1 MLPSPG
7 CYYFTDLLLLRPLQ
21 HHPILLSI
29 PSIPSITSIIAY
41 PRLSSPIPAY
51 HLLSSPT
58 ISYYLLL
65 SPTISY
71 HFLLSPIISYYL
83 LLSPIISYLHLSPS
97 IKFFAYIIM
106 CTAVLSSYFVNI
118 SENFYKN

>member
-29 PSIPSITSIIAY
+29 PSIPSITSIIVY
-41 PRLSSPIPAY
+41 HCLS
-51 HLLSSPT
+51 
-58 ISYYLLL
+58 
-65 SPTISY
+65 
-71 HFLLSPIISYYL
+71 SPIISYYL
-83 LLSPIISYLHLSPS
+83 LPSPIIAYPHLSPS

-106 CTAVLSSYFVNI
+106 CTAVLSSCFVNI

>member
-58 ISYYLLL
+58 ISYHLLL

-71 HFLLSPIISYYL
+71 HFLLSPIISY
-83 LLSPIISYLHLSPS
+83 LHLSPS
-97 IKFFAYIIM
+97 IKFFANIIM
-106 CTAVLSSYFVNI
+106 CTAVLSLYFVNI

>member
-21 HHPILLSI
+21 HHPHSIIPPFYPFYHAITSI
-29 PSIPSITSIIAY
+29 PSIASIIAY
-41 PRLSSPIPAY
+41 PRLSSPI
-51 HLLSSPT
+51 

-71 HFLLSPIISYYL
+71 YRLSLPISLY
-83 LLSPIISYLHLSPS
+83 
-97 IKFFAYIIM
+97 
-106 CTAVLSSYFVNI
+106 
-118 SENFYKN
+118 